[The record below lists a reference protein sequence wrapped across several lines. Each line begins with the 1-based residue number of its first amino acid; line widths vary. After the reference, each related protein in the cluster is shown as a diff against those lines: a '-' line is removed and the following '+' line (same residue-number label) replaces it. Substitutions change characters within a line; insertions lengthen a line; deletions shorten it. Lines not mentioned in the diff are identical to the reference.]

1 MPLAQSVTIANS
13 VVAHAFRPLG
23 RSLIIALNY
32 CSVASF
38 EYAGWTCV
46 CVSVINTSSD
56 RAVFLV
62 PWISS
67 SCSKGSGFVSNPPSK
82 TGLAGLSVRV
92 CGPTGAAAE
101 RLRWKDNP
109 MERARE
115 ENCPL

>member
-1 MPLAQSVTIANS
+1 M
-13 VVAHAFRPLG
+13 
-23 RSLIIALNY
+23 
-32 CSVASF
+32 
-38 EYAGWTCV
+38 

-67 SCSKGSGFVSNPPSK
+67 SCSKGFVSNPPSK
-82 TGLAGLSVRV
+82 TGLVGLSVRV